1 MGTHPIF
8 ESDFDCLTE
17 MSFQRQ
23 INQINKVT
31 SDSAGSSYNEAKENF
46 QRKVMNDYH
55 RSNKR
60 NSKYKVDNTG
70 GRRGGRRGY
79 ENDHDTRDDRKPRD
93 VKKLTRKDNK
103 NQRRVH
109 ISKNYRDLDAID
121 DDAHH
126 MEDVDDNYQWI
137 KVRLNIPKS
146 ELTQQLEFKDMIIN
160 RFVAGI
166 PDFAERDIHIDGT
179 WICFFIPRQGMNTKI
194 GKIKDIVEEM
204 KPPGRNNWI
213 VVKHDPAGIPIS
225 VRFENIPNAQQILT
239 EILQGLYNVDKNE
252 LDLSN
257 LRANTKLMEHGMQL
271 DLKKVDQF
279 SLLVK
284 ILFTFDML
292 GNVCRSINLS
302 NNCLRNLQ
310 PLQPLVERLKLIET
324 LTLRSNEFRR
334 WEDLDAIKEW
344 KIKNLDLTECPL
356 DRTKLSKLTRMKLQK
371 EVRQR
376 FKAIERFNG
385 KSFGASIGIG
395 GGDDSTRSTVGLPE
409 RLDSALPLNK
419 DLEKQLIPFILD
431 FIKEFDGDRTKL
443 IGRYSDDA
451 VFTMSVGWGTDL
463 QDYRKHQRNM
473 INFKHAQG
481 GYNHGN
487 VTGAY
492 GDKYRSPHPNS
503 IKKSKLQ
510 IIALF
515 ADLPA
520 TEHDLQN
527 STFLDVTFEMAEIIG
542 FTLSGTLKEKKEGKV
557 RQFSRHVLCRFDGN
571 SFQIQHDQLYI
582 RQATDQE
589 KSQHGTKPQL
599 GAQPT
604 QPAATTITPEMIER
618 FCRDSGMKPEYSRMC
633 LEQAAGNYDQ
643 AGQTFMSLKAEGKIP
658 AEYFVTPPS

>member
-1 MGTHPIF
+1 
-8 ESDFDCLTE
+8 
-17 MSFQRQ
+17 
-23 INQINKVT
+23 
-31 SDSAGSSYNEAKENF
+31 
-46 QRKVMNDYH
+46 
-55 RSNKR
+55 
-60 NSKYKVDNTG
+60 
-70 GRRGGRRGY
+70 
-79 ENDHDTRDDRKPRD
+79 
-93 VKKLTRKDNK
+93 
-103 NQRRVH
+103 
-109 ISKNYRDLDAID
+109 LDAID

-146 ELTQQLEFKDMIIN
+146 ELTQQLEFKEMIIN
-160 RFVAGI
+160 RFVSGI

-213 VVKHDPAGIPIS
+213 VVKHDPAGVPIS
-225 VRFENIPNAQQILT
+225 VRFENIPNAQEILT
-239 EILQGLYNVDKNE
+239 QTLQGLYDVDKNE

-271 DLKKVDQF
+271 DLKKTDQF

-284 ILFTFDML
+284 ILFTFDAL
-292 GNVCRSINLS
+292 GQVCRSINLS

-310 PLQPLVERLKLIET
+310 PLQPLVSKLNLIQT
-324 LTLRSNEFRR
+324 LNLRSNEFRR

-344 KIKNLDLTECPL
+344 KLKNLDLTECPL

-376 FKAIERFNG
+376 FKTIERFNG

-395 GGDDSTRSTVGLPE
+395 GGDDSSRSTVGLPE

-419 DLEKQLIPFILD
+419 ELEAKLIPFIME

-443 IGRYSDDA
+443 IGMYSDDA
-451 VFTMSVGWGTDL
+451 VFTMSVGWGSDL

-473 INFKHAQG
+473 INYKSNQG
-481 GYNHGN
+481 GYNHG
-487 VTGAY
+487 GQS
-492 GDKYRSPHPNS
+492 DKYRSPHPNS

-542 FTLSGTLKEKKEGKV
+542 FTLSGTLKEKNCDKV
-557 RQFSRHVLCRFDGN
+557 RQFSRHLLCRFDGN
-571 SFQIQHDQLYI
+571 TFQIQHDQLYI

-589 KSQHGTKPQL
+589 KSQHGTKPEL
-599 GAQPT
+599 GSQPS
-604 QPAATTITPEMIER
+604 QSAAVPSSSSAVPITPEMIER
-618 FCRDSGMKPEYSRMC
+618 FCKDSGMKPEFSRMC
-633 LEQAAGNYDQ
+633 LEQAAGNYEQ

-658 AEYFVTPPS
+658 PEYFVIPPS

>member
-1 MGTHPIF
+1 
-8 ESDFDCLTE
+8 
-17 MSFQRQ
+17 
-23 INQINKVT
+23 
-31 SDSAGSSYNEAKENF
+31 
-46 QRKVMNDYH
+46 
-55 RSNKR
+55 
-60 NSKYKVDNTG
+60 
-70 GRRGGRRGY
+70 
-79 ENDHDTRDDRKPRD
+79 
-93 VKKLTRKDNK
+93 
-103 NQRRVH
+103 
-109 ISKNYRDLDAID
+109 
-121 DDAHH
+121 
-126 MEDVDDNYQWI
+126 
-137 KVRLNIPKS
+137 
-146 ELTQQLEFKDMIIN
+146 MIIN
-160 RFVAGI
+160 RFVSGI

-213 VVKHDPAGIPIS
+213 VVKHDPAGVPIS
-225 VRFENIPNAQQILT
+225 VRFENIPNAQDILT
-239 EILQGLYNVDKNE
+239 QTLQSLYDVDKNE

-257 LRANTKLMEHGMQL
+257 LRANTKLVEHGMQL
-271 DLKKVDQF
+271 DLKKTDQF

-284 ILFTFDML
+284 ILFTFDAL
-292 GNVCRSINLS
+292 GQVCRSINLS

-310 PLQPLVERLKLIET
+310 PLQPLVAKLKLIET

-344 KIKNLDLTECPL
+344 NLKNLDLTECPL
-356 DRTKLSKLTRMKLQK
+356 DRLKLSRLTRMKLQK

-395 GGDDSTRSTVGLPE
+395 GGDDSSKSTVGLPE

-419 DLEKQLIPFILD
+419 DLEAKLIPFIME
-431 FIKEFDGDRTKL
+431 FVKEFDGDRTKL
-443 IGRYSDDA
+443 IGMYSDDA
-451 VFTMSVGWGTDL
+451 VFTMSVGWGSDL

-473 INFKHAQG
+473 INYKSNQG
-481 GYNHGN
+481 GYNHGGQN
-487 VTGAY
+487 
-492 GDKYRSPHPNS
+492 DKYRSPHPNS

-542 FTLSGTLKEKKEGKV
+542 FTLSGTLKEKNSDKV
-557 RQFSRHVLCRFDGN
+557 RQFSRHLLCRFDGN
-571 SFQIQHDQLYI
+571 TFQIQHDQLYI

-589 KSQHGTKPQL
+589 KSQHGTKPAL

-604 QPAATTITPEMIER
+604 QSAGVPSSQSSSSIPITPEMIER
-618 FCRDSGMKPEYSRMC
+618 FCKDSGMKPEWSKMC
-633 LEQAAGNYDQ
+633 LEQAAGNYEQ

-658 AEYFVTPPS
+658 ADYFAIPPS